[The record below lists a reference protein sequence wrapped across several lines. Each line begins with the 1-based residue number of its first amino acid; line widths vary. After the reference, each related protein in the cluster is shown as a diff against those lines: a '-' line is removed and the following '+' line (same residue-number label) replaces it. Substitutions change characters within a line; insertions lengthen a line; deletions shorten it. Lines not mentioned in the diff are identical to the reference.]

1 MKVSIVNASAR
12 DNGNCY
18 KAAAF
23 IQEEIHKRWQDAVVA
38 RVNLSE
44 MNIHPCMGD
53 AWCRRND
60 ECMQEDDMK
69 WIIRLLDDSDFT
81 VFLSPVFF
89 RDMSSLMK
97 IFTDRCYPMI
107 KGNPGD
113 QTPRKSGKKAI
124 LIMFQYVKGKGFE
137 DALKHTSWVLSNL
150 GFSVEASFLFRDA
163 DDFGSAGEDEKNR
176 QKIAKAIAAMGGKR

>member
-1 MKVSIVNASAR
+1 
-12 DNGNCY
+12 
-18 KAAAF
+18 
-23 IQEEIHKRWQDAVVA
+23 
-38 RVNLSE
+38 
-44 MNIHPCMGD
+44 
-53 AWCRRND
+53 
-60 ECMQEDDMK
+60 
-69 WIIRLLDDSDFT
+69 
-81 VFLSPVFF
+81 
-89 RDMSSLMK
+89 
-97 IFTDRCYPMI
+97 MI